1 MTSKR
6 GDACTRRLSD
16 SHILLQLSSEC
27 PHFFK
32 FGEGGVEQRKACRR
46 NVKNENKRPSSRQ
59 KAMERL
65 PSSHVPNSPQPFLDF
80 LSTFMSEKNALGSIG
95 HKVVTDFT
103 VVLPLKSTSPLRLE
117 SRTSA
122 TLWTRGLS
130 LSSGTE
136 RNSFTLIAPDLSRSN
151 LWKRFSSLKFETS
164 ANEDRKKR
172 AHGSFRTSLLD
183 VDIIRTKD

>member
-6 GDACTRRLSD
+6 EDACTRRLSD
-16 SHILLQLSSEC
+16 SDILFQLSSEC
-27 PHFFK
+27 PHSFK

-59 KAMERL
+59 KATECPQL
-65 PSSHVPNSPQPFLDF
+65 PTTVTRFLIYLLMF
-80 LSTFMSEKNALGSIG
+80 EKNALGSIHSIG
-95 HKVVTDFT
+95 HKVVTEFT

-164 ANEDRKKR
+164 ANEDRNKR

>member
-1 MTSKR
+1 
-6 GDACTRRLSD
+6 
-16 SHILLQLSSEC
+16 
-27 PHFFK
+27 
-32 FGEGGVEQRKACRR
+32 
-46 NVKNENKRPSSRQ
+46 
-59 KAMERL
+59 MERL
-65 PSSHVPNSPQPFLDF
+65 PSSHVPNSPPPFLDF
-80 LSTFMSEKNALGSIG
+80 LSTFTSEKNALGILGSIG

-164 ANEDRKKR
+164 ENEGRNTN
-172 AHGSFRTSLLD
+172 AHGSFCTCTSYIFASIH
-183 VDIIRTKD
+183 VDIIIRTLFQPEPGNFFSGESLDVGQTVCVPHRPRRWRWRLYRSECAALSRGPRCR

>member
-16 SHILLQLSSEC
+16 SDILFQLSSEC
-27 PHFFK
+27 PHSFK

-59 KAMERL
+59 KAMERPQL
-65 PSSHVPNSPQPFLDF
+65 PTTVSRFLIYLLMF
-80 LSTFMSEKNALGSIG
+80 EKNALGSIG

-164 ANEDRKKR
+164 ENE
-172 AHGSFRTSLLD
+172 G
-183 VDIIRTKD
+183 